1 MKRSPLTIAIGAVL
15 IVIFGLLLFTYE
27 VRKSQV
33 VVVTRFGKVD
43 RVNDKPGLGFCLPW
57 PIEHTYPL
65 DQRIQNFDTKLD
77 EVTLPDQNI
86 ILLLAYVGWRID
98 NPAEFFPKFAQGNI
112 QDAERILEDVVRS
125 AKNEVAGQHPFSDF
139 VSADP
144 NRMKYS
150 QIEQEILDKV
160 DKKIQN
166 QHYGLDIKFVHIKQ
180 IALPESVTQTVFNRM
195 TSDRQYYITKI
206 TSEGAESAT
215 KITADADKT
224 AAIIVADAN
233 SQALRLK
240 GQGEADMIQSLQ
252 ILQQNP
258 ALATFNM
265 KIDALQQF
273 LSEHSTLIL
282 DPSMPPLNLLQLPK
296 PESSATNHSTMSSP
310 AP

>member
-77 EVTLPDQNI
+77 PVSLPDQNI
-86 ILLLAYVGWRID
+86 ILLLAYVGWRIED
-98 NPAEFFPKFAQGNI
+98 PAQFFPKFARGNI
-112 QDAERILEDVVRS
+112 ADAERVLEDIVRS
-125 AKNEVAGQHPFSDF
+125 AKNEVAGQHPFADF

-144 NRMKYS
+144 NRMKYN

-160 DKKIQN
+160 DKKLQN
-166 QHYGLDIKFVHIKQ
+166 QNYGLTVKFVHIKQ
-180 IALPESVTQTVFNRM
+180 IALPESVSQTVFNRM
-195 TSDRQYYITKI
+195 TSDRQYYINKI
-206 TSEGAESAT
+206 TAEGAETAT

-233 SQALRLK
+233 SAALRLK

-258 ALATFNM
+258 ELATFNM

-273 LSEHSTLIL
+273 LNERSTLIL

-296 PESSATNHSTMSSP
+296 GTNQPMTNG
-310 AP
+310 AAQ

>member
-1 MKRSPLTIAIGAVL
+1 
-15 IVIFGLLLFTYE
+15 
-27 VRKSQV
+27 
-33 VVVTRFGKVD
+33 
-43 RVNDKPGLGFCLPW
+43 
-57 PIEHTYPL
+57 
-65 DQRIQNFDTKLD
+65 
-77 EVTLPDQNI
+77 
-86 ILLLAYVGWRID
+86 
-98 NPAEFFPKFAQGNI
+98 
-112 QDAERILEDVVRS
+112 
-125 AKNEVAGQHPFSDF
+125 
-139 VSADP
+139 
-144 NRMKYS
+144 MKYS

-180 IALPESVTQTVFNRM
+180 IALPESVSQTVFNRM

-215 KITADADKT
+215 RIMADADKT

-233 SQALRLK
+233 SLALRLK

-296 PESSATNHSTMSSP
+296 QENGATNPSTVSNP

>member
-43 RVNDKPGLGFCLPW
+43 RVNDQPGLGFCLPW

-65 DQRIQNFDTKLD
+65 DQRIQNFDTKMD

-86 ILLLAYVGWRID
+86 LFLLAYVGWRID
-98 NPAEFFPKFAQGNI
+98 NPAEFFPKFAQGSI
-112 QDAERILEDVVRS
+112 PDAERILADVVRS
-125 AKNEVAGQHPFSDF
+125 AKNEVAGQHPFADF

-160 DKKIQN
+160 DKKLQN
-166 QHYGLDIKFVHIKQ
+166 QQYGLTVRFVHIKQ
-180 IALPESVTQTVFNRM
+180 IALPEQVSQTVFNRM
-195 TSDRQYYITKI
+195 TSERQYYINKI
-206 TSEGAESAT
+206 TAEGAASAQ

-240 GQGEADMIQSLQ
+240 GQGEAEMIQSLQ

-258 ALATFNM
+258 GLATFNM

-273 LSEHSTLIL
+273 LSERSTLIL

-296 PESSATNHSTMSSP
+296 QESGSSHQPSTNNP

>member
-15 IVIFGLLLFTYE
+15 IVIFGLLLFTYQ

-77 EVTLPDQNI
+77 QVLLPDQNI
-86 ILLLAYVGWRID
+86 ISLMAYVGWQIED
-98 NPAEFFPKFAQGNI
+98 PAAFFPKFAQGSI
-112 QDAERILEDVVRS
+112 PDAERILEDIVRS
-125 AKNEVAGQHPFSDF
+125 AKNEVAGNHPFADF

-150 QIEQEILDKV
+150 QIEQQILDSV
-160 DKKIQN
+160 DAKLQN
-166 QHYGLDIKFVHIKQ
+166 RGYGLSVKFVHIKQ
-180 IALPESVTQTVFNRM
+180 IALPEGVTQTVFNRM
-195 TSDRQYYITKI
+195 TSDRQFYINKI
-206 TSEGAESAT
+206 TAEGAETAT

-240 GQGEADMIQSLQ
+240 GQGEADMIKSLQ

-258 ALATFNM
+258 SLATFNM
-265 KIDALQQF
+265 KIDALQQ
-273 LSEHSTLIL
+273 LLGERSTLIL

-296 PESSATNHSTMSSP
+296 SESGATNQSTSG
-310 AP
+310 ATQ